1 MTAETRKPFRIVAPR
16 TIIAIGGMTAVAMG
30 LPATAQTTQAAES
43 PSYHVDGEG
52 EGQGLP
58 EYAAEGE
65 GQAAQASEGEGE
77 GEPAVAPEGEGEGD
91 VSGLESDVAF
101 LTGLGFMEGHLRAG
115 LALYG
120 AGDLAAAKTHMGH
133 PIEEKYG
140 AVADRLA
147 ALGHDD
153 LRATI
158 SALAAAAE
166 AEKPLEEIDAL
177 FEEVRE
183 THEDVRAGFS
193 LKDQLA
199 SYVALTRIAADE
211 YTVAVAGGTLSNLH
225 EYQDAWGFLRV
236 IETEAAELAEDNDA
250 TVAAIAETLLEQV
263 GAMNAAFG
271 DLQGGGSFEKDP
283 AVLYAAAARMELAA
297 LSLD

>member
-1 MTAETRKPFRIVAPR
+1 MTADIRKSFRIVAPR
-16 TIIAIGGMTAVAMG
+16 AIIAIGSVTAATMG
-30 LPATAQTTQAAES
+30 LPVVAQTTHADTAAG
-43 PSYHVDGEG
+43 YHADGEG
-52 EGQGLP
+52 EGL
-58 EYAAEGE
+58 AVVVA
-65 GQAAQASEGEGE
+65 EGEGE
-77 GEPAVAPEGEGEGD
+77 GAT
-91 VSGLESDVAF
+91 SGLEADVAF
-101 LTGLGFMEGHLRAG
+101 LTGLAFMEGHLRAG
-115 LALYG
+115 LALYQ

-158 SALAAAAE
+158 SVLAAAAE
-166 AEKPLEEIDAL
+166 AEKPLEEVTAL
-177 FEEVRE
+177 FEKVRE
-183 THEDVRAGFS
+183 THEDVRTGFS

-199 SYVALTRIAADE
+199 SYVALTRVAADE

-225 EYQDAWGFLRV
+225 EYQDAWGFIRV
-236 IETEAAELAEDNDA
+236 IETEAAELAEGDE
-250 TVAAIAETLLEQV
+250 AAIAAALLEQV

-271 DLQGGGSFEKDP
+271 DLQGSGSYEKDP
-283 AVLYAAAARMELAA
+283 AILYAAAARMELAA